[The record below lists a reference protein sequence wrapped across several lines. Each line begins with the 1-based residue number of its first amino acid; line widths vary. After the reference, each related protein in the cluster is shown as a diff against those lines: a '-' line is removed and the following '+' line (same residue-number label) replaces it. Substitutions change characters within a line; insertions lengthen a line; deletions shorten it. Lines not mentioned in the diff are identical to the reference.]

1 MSSGVFKTGFL
12 FMLTSVLK
20 HESCYMGLVSVVN
33 SSVYNSAS
41 ISFPVIRTDLN
52 NWTAACYFLQDRKS
66 GYLFSTIRRERT
78 SSISLR
84 VVKFR
89 AGISF
94 LFKQFVKNAVITSFV
109 YIALFEKCRFGIIT
123 LCNILRY

>member
-1 MSSGVFKTGFL
+1 
-12 FMLTSVLK
+12 
-20 HESCYMGLVSVVN
+20 MGLVSVVN
-33 SSVYNSAS
+33 TSVYNSAS

-52 NWTAACYFLQDRKS
+52 NGTAACYFLQDRKS
-66 GYLFSTIRRERT
+66 GYLFSRIRKERT

-94 LFKQFVKNAVITSFV
+94 VFKQFVKNAVITSFV
-109 YIALFEKCRFGIIT
+109 YIALLENADLVLLLFAT
-123 LCNILRY
+123 Y

>member
-1 MSSGVFKTGFL
+1 
-12 FMLTSVLK
+12 
-20 HESCYMGLVSVVN
+20 MGLVSVVN

-52 NWTAACYFLQDRKS
+52 NWTADCYFLQDSKS
-66 GYLFSTIRRERT
+66 GYLFSRIRKERT

-94 LFKQFVKNAVITSFV
+94 VFKQFVKNAVITSFSTLLYWKKADLV
-109 YIALFEKCRFGIIT
+109 LLLFAT
-123 LCNILRY
+123 Y